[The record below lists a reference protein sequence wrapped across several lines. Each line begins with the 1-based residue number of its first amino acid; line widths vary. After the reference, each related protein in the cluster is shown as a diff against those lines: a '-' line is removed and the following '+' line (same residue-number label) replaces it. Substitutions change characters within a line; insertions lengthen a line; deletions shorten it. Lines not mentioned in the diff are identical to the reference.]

1 MSRSKTSPPPL
12 DQVWL
17 VVVPQLDF
25 TEPQFHFG
33 ERVQWAGE
41 NDQGIW
47 QRQTGCIIGM
57 TFIRSHGWEYHIQ
70 PDLDPVASNPSTPAT
85 VVSLP
90 VQDLTRIE
98 AATSIESYLQPPSA
112 WLPTAQAAQVLGLS
126 AEQLRRLRRKGLFKV
141 GHHCRDTS
149 FPNSGLSRWQWH
161 VVRCGQALAVPPEKR
176 GLPCPSCLTASK

>member
-1 MSRSKTSPPPL
+1 
-12 DQVWL
+12 
-17 VVVPQLDF
+17 
-25 TEPQFHFG
+25 
-33 ERVQWAGE
+33 
-41 NDQGIW
+41 
-47 QRQTGCIIGM
+47 M
-57 TFIRSHGWEYHIQ
+57 TFIRSHSWEYHIQ

-112 WLPTAQAAQVLGLS
+112 WWPTAQAAQVLGLS

-161 VVRCGQALAVPPEKR
+161 VVRCGQALAVPPKKR

>member
-1 MSRSKTSPPPL
+1 MSRTKTHPHPL

-17 VVVPQLDF
+17 VVVPQPDF

-98 AATSIESYLQPPSA
+98 AATSIQSYLQPPSA

-176 GLPCPSCLTASK
+176 TFPAHSV